1 MTRDLCHGF
10 RNFAVV
16 EVMAFVG
23 GSVSLAHLLIFFFFF
38 KEILMRYQA
47 FCNKKCQQDGPV
59 PLI

>member
-23 GSVSLAHLLIFFFFF
+23 GSVSLAHLLFFFFF
-38 KEILMRYQA
+38 FQRNSNEISSFL
-47 FCNKKCQQDGPV
+47 
-59 PLI
+59 